1 MTQEL
6 SQMWQEYDLDKLQQ
20 EVAELFPRYSFDF
33 GALFS
38 KILSGDIIGALSDA
52 VESVIGNLS
61 IQALGIK
68 DALVWLLVLGIMA
81 AMITHFVEIFNSH
94 QIADI
99 SFYFV
104 YLMLITIL
112 LRCFQAAAE
121 VTVETVEELVAFI
134 KIFIPTYL
142 LSVGVA
148 TGTTTAS
155 AYYTLVLILIYLVQ
169 KLLLTL
175 ILPGIYGY
183 VLLSVINGIWIEERL
198 ALLTEFLEKAIR
210 LALKVALGVVTG
222 ISIFQSMITPVID
235 SVKASAL
242 QKTVSAIPGIGNA
255 ADGVVDVVIGSAVVI
270 KNSIGVVMLIL
281 LLAVCIV
288 PLLKIFAIAMLLKL
302 SAALLGII
310 SDKRITACTDKVGNG
325 SVLLF
330 RTAGTALILFL
341 ITISVAAFTTNR
353 GF

>member
-242 QKTVSAIPGIGNA
+242 QKTVSAIPESG
-255 ADGVVDVVIGSAVVI
+255 
-270 KNSIGVVMLIL
+270 M
-281 LLAVCIV
+281 
-288 PLLKIFAIAMLLKL
+288 
-302 SAALLGII
+302 
-310 SDKRITACTDKVGNG
+310 RQTAW
-325 SVLLF
+325 
-330 RTAGTALILFL
+330 
-341 ITISVAAFTTNR
+341 
-353 GF
+353 